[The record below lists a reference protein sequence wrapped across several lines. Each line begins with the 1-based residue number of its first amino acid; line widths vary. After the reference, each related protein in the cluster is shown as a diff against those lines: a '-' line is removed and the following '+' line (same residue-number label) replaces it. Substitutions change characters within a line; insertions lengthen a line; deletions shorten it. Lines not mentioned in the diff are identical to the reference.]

1 MAMRFETVKSS
12 VTLSAENQRIEI
24 RGIIWMAF
32 ISRGSIYIRLSQ
44 QNFDPIFAIE
54 SKRLCKGQK
63 HWYSGLQN

>member
-12 VTLSAENQRIEI
+12 VTLSVENQRIEI

-32 ISRGSIYIRLSQ
+32 ILSGSIYIRLSQ
-44 QNFDPIFAIE
+44 QNFDPIFTTE
-54 SKRLCKGQK
+54 SKRLRKGQN